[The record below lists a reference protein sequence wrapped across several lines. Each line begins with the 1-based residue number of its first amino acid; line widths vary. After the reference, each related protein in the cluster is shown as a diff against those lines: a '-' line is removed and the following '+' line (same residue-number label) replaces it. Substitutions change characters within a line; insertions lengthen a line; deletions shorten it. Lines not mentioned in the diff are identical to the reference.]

1 MAKMWKL
8 EDGLILVRSIQQPSR
23 KYGYHVALGGS
34 VLNKGES
41 EKDLD
46 LYFLPMGSDSGIKE
60 EPGELVKWLSSLWGE
75 PEPIGKD
82 YAGPDPDGQLEK
94 QVQDYYYKINDQ
106 HAAYVNEPVV
116 VDNRLPAAYQR
127 GPEGQRVVAVP
138 DPYKFVVNWD
148 IAKESMWSTAST
160 TSTISK
166 ASPKS
171 AYKYRLKFIR
181 PSDEDRIDVF
191 VL

>member
-8 EDGLILVRSIQQPSR
+8 EDGLTLVRSIQKLSR

-34 VLNKGES
+34 VLNSGES
-41 EKDLD
+41 EKDID

-75 PEPIGKD
+75 PELIGKD

-94 QVQDYYYKINDQ
+94 QVQDYYYKINEQ

-148 IAKESMWSTAST
+148 ITKDYMGSITSSST
-160 TSTISK
+160 TISK
-166 ASPKS
+166 GSAKS